1 MPRVPLALGAHGNVS
16 VKSSPTGGYVASARY
31 RQMDGRIIQRRGTG
45 PSQGKARVA
54 LNRVL
59 AALEASPA
67 SATAAITPASKLS
80 SVVAVWHLKKA
91 AETAAAKPN
100 CLRAQTLEEYMRL
113 LNREVLDRKGHD
125 RELPGLG
132 NLRLNEL
139 TVQVME
145 TFLTAL
151 EVKHASQPRNVRA
164 ALAGPLN
171 LAVRY
176 GAIPAS
182 PLKLVESFHK
192 PQREVYSMT
201 AEQVPR
207 FRELVSRFGHEPG
220 KPGPRNSRQ
229 LHDFVE
235 VNLALALRP
244 GELLA
249 LHWDDISG
257 LDTDKP
263 MVAIRRTVVTAKSR
277 GTKAQ
282 PETKNLS
289 SMRDLSIPQFAA
301 ELLRRRKLLS
311 EGPLVFPTRNGTVLA
326 TAQYQKWLRA
336 CVRGTEFFQVTPHAL
351 RRTTASLLLAANPAS
366 LFEVS
371 RMLGHSSVSVTEKA
385 YLSKSVTR
393 PDLSSPIQEL
403 YT

>member
-1 MPRVPLALGAHGNVS
+1 MPRMPLELGAHGNVS
-16 VKSSPTGGYVASARY
+16 VKPSPTGGFIASARY

-45 PSQGKARVA
+45 PSQGKAKVA

-59 AALEASPA
+59 AALESAPA
-67 SATAAITPASKLS
+67 VGTAVVTSASKLS
-80 SVVAVWHLKKA
+80 TVVSVWHTKKA
-91 AETAAAKPN
+91 AETAAEKPN

-113 LNREVLDRKGHD
+113 LNREVLDRKSHD
-125 RELPGLG
+125 RELVGLG
-132 NLRLNEL
+132 NLRLSEL
-139 TVQVME
+139 TVQVLE

-151 EVKHASQPRNVRA
+151 EAKHASQPRNVRA

-176 GAIPAS
+176 GAIPVS

-192 PQREVYSMT
+192 PQREVYSLT

-207 FRELVSRFGHEPG
+207 FRALVAHFGHEPG
-220 KPGPRNSRQ
+220 KPGPQNSRQ
-229 LHDFVE
+229 LAVFVE

-249 LHWDDISG
+249 LHWEDISG

-263 MVAIRRTVVTAKSR
+263 MVTIRRTVVTARSR
-277 GTKAQ
+277 GTRAQ
-282 PETKNLS
+282 PETKNQS
-289 SMRDLSIPQFAA
+289 SKRDLSIPQFAA
-301 ELLRRRKLLS
+301 ELLRSRKLLS
-311 EGPLVFPTRNGTVLA
+311 EGPLVFPTRNDTVIA

-336 CVRGTEFFQVTPHAL
+336 CVRGTEFSQVTPHAL

-393 PDLSSPIQEL
+393 PDLSAPVQEL
-403 YT
+403 YS